1 LAKCV
6 AHILK
11 TARNGSWRPEDSLA
25 KYGSEGNLRRM
36 RKRFEV
42 QLALGRTP
50 IERVILPVRSR
61 DELPPVLAGLQWIFQ
76 TPELNGQIF
85 ELLEKKVVGDKE
97 ATGRPGLDLW
107 HILVLGIVRLALDC
121 DYDRLEYLAN
131 YDSLLRQILGLNPTL
146 SDAEKPFHYKTLSEN
161 VCHVDEELLQQINA
175 LVVQAGRAAF
185 KKKGNGLAEPI
196 RAKADSYVLETNVHF
211 PTDLN
216 LLWDAQRKCADL
228 LLPRVRAVG
237 LGGWRKGPEW
247 RRKLKGQ
254 MIGLARLARGG
265 GLNREPR
272 RRAAAQVYVRDSYR
286 FEQKVFTTIQALPV
300 PQSPLEWV
308 RREQLD
314 YFHTMMIKQL
324 DLVERRLLGGETI
337 PHEEKIFSLF
347 EPHTQWIAKGKL
359 FPPVEL
365 GHKVVLTTD
374 QHGLILDYKVM
385 DQLNDADEVIA
396 LADRLLGAY
405 GPTGVASLSFDKGFS
420 RIQDRQLL
428 ELYIPQVIMPKRGKR
443 NSQEQAREH
452 QHSFAR
458 LRRQHNAIESDIN
471 CLEHHG
477 LNRCPDKGYHGFK
490 RYTGFGVLAYNLHK
504 IGQRLLTRRPP
515 AEPPRMFCA

>member
-1 LAKCV
+1 MTKC
-6 AHILK
+6 AGHLLK
-11 TARNGSWRPEDSLA
+11 TARHGSSWPKDSLA
-25 KYGSEGNLRRM
+25 KYGAKVILRLM

-50 IERVILPVRSR
+50 IERVMLPVRSR

-76 TPELNGQIF
+76 TRELNSRIF

-185 KKKGNGLAEPI
+185 KKKENGLAEPI

-228 LLPRVRAVG
+228 LLPLVRAAG

-254 MIGLARLARGG
+254 MIGLARLAHGG
-265 GLNREPR
+265 GPNQEQR

-286 FEQKVFTTIQALPV
+286 FEEKVFTSIQALPV
-300 PQSPLEWV
+300 PQDPLQWA

-324 DLVERRLLGGETI
+324 DLVERRLLQGQTI
-337 PHEEKIFSLF
+337 PHAEKIFSLF
-347 EPHTQWIAKGKL
+347 EPHTEWINKGKL

-365 GHKVVLTTD
+365 GRKVLLTTD
-374 QHGLILDYKVM
+374 QHELILDYKVM

-396 LADRLLGAY
+396 LADRLLGGY
-405 GPTGVASLSFDKGFS
+405 GSTSVASLSFDRGFS
-420 RIQDRQLL
+420 RVEDRQLL
-428 ELYIPQVIMPKRGKR
+428 ELYIPEVIMPKRGKR
-443 NSQEQAREH
+443 NSQEEAREH
-452 QHSFAR
+452 QRTFAALRHKHS
-458 LRRQHNAIESDIN
+458 AIESDIN

-477 LNRCPDKGYHGFK
+477 LDRCPDKGLHGFN
-490 RYTGFGVLAYNLHK
+490 RYVGFGVLAYNLHK
-504 IGQRLLTRRPP
+504 IGQRLLEHRRC
-515 AEPPRMFCA
+515 AEPARVFCA